1 MEQAMPSHIEFMHA
15 FRLPAFIAQ
24 ISIMQDFAY
33 ITKMCSL
40 ALFCYLHFHT

>member
-15 FRLPAFIAQ
+15 FRLPAFAQ